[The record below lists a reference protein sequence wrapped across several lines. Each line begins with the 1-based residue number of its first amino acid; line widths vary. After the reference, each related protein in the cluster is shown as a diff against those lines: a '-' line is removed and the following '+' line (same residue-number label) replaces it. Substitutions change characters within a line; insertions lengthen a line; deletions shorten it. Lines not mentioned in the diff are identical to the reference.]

1 MSSRRLRLTTQLR
14 SALAAGGDLDD
25 ETLAVIAQSSLPSP
39 GRSPLRAPT
48 QRKRRRK
55 QSERAE
61 DPAAAASATL
71 DVSEDGITMGDGSA
85 IRGLASFGPTTVPP
99 ETDYTREV
107 EPSHGRGEPLVV
119 TQAEFALGPPAAP
132 QAAQHALLRSHT
144 SLARHAEE
152 ASERTAA
159 PTTFALSLSPG
170 DAFHGSALDLRV
182 APLRPSHE
190 TPATPVVLPQSST
203 SMLSRVSQ
211 ERSRMGTR
219 STPATRVVRSQAT
232 AAKTSASRATAHV
245 RLPVG
250 PVIVDGLPRTATMA
264 AAAWQTPGAAA
275 AIATAP
281 LPASLGP
288 LVAPTVS
295 ELLTAATP
303 ERWSAPSAASPCTAA
318 SPVLPQPPPFFSI
331 TAAQHQANQN
341 FEDRFFVRY
350 DNTAVPPGGG
360 NFGPVVVG
368 VCDGHGGFEAAAWVA
383 DFLPTFILAATRN
396 KRSVGDVSQA
406 ISSAFLRADN
416 EFKKSIAQQLKD
428 PSRKEYARAI
438 MHGTCVVVTLFRE
451 VDGAWWAFHA
461 NLGDCR
467 GIGGTL
473 RPPSDTGAAAARP
486 LGPVLSRLR
495 HPAARL
501 PLHSVRS
508 DIVSDDYRS
517 CAAAVAQSLRSTPPS
532 ISCDSEN
539 TSASAAALVADVL
552 TRRIAKGAPASED
565 GMWDAPE
572 RTVDHGAFL
581 NVREIRG
588 VQQRSRDPM
597 PVRPFTRQNSD
608 NAAEFCA
615 AARAFNEATAAWG
628 LERHSTA
635 CGAAV
640 EEEDPRSRVAVPP
653 VATRA
658 AETSACRPSSPTSVY
673 RWALLRGCSTATTP
687 VLEPALPSDLQR
699 SLRVAGS
706 LTVTRALG
714 DVYLKDPRHTMPI
727 LAPYC
732 PYITAAPDVY
742 AVPLTSADRFVVL
755 ACEYRCERGR
765 DRAQPTP
772 RHSLGQVTAYS
783 TRRHLGRL
791 GRLSSRRL
799 RTMNERA
806 GKWHTAA
813 RGLQQFSTTRK
824 KWAASWQ
831 TATVMRLRLQLQKL
845 RQTLS
850 SISWSARM
858 CVHSLFPTPREDS
871 LVNCPA
877 TRLP

>member
-39 GRSPLRAPT
+39 GRSPLRVPT
-48 QRKRRRK
+48 QQRKRRRK

-61 DPAAAASATL
+61 DPAVAASATL

-85 IRGLASFGPTTVPP
+85 IRASPPFRASAEEPDTFGPATVPP

-107 EPSHGRGEPLVV
+107 EPTVGRGEPLVA
-119 TQAEFALGPPAAP
+119 TQALFALRPPTEPPAV
-132 QAAQHALLRSHT
+132 QHALLRSN
-144 SLARHAEE
+144 ARHADE
-152 ASERTAA
+152 ASEGTAA
-159 PTTFALSLSPG
+159 PTTFAVSLSPG
-170 DAFHGSALDLRV
+170 GNAFHGSVLDASVRV
-182 APLRPSHE
+182 APLRPAHE
-190 TPATPVVLPQSST
+190 TPATPVMLPQSST
-203 SMLSRVSQ
+203 SMLSRATQ

-219 STPATRVVRSQAT
+219 STPATRAVRLQ
-232 AAKTSASRATAHV
+232 AKTTRLDVQPRA
-245 RLPVG
+245 
-250 PVIVDGLPRTATMA
+250 ATMS

-295 ELLTAATP
+295 ELLTSATP
-303 ERWSAPSAASPCTAA
+303 ERWSAPSAATPCTAA
-318 SPVLPQPPPFFSI
+318 SPVLPQPPPFFSV

-350 DNTAVPPGGG
+350 DNTAVPPGG

-383 DFLPTFILAATRN
+383 EFLPTFILAATRS

-406 ISSAFLRADN
+406 ISSAFLRADT

-451 VDGAWWAFHA
+451 IDGAWWAFHA

-467 GIGGTL
+467 AIGGTL
-473 RPPSDTGAAAARP
+473 CPPSDTGAAAARP

-508 DIVSDDYRS
+508 DIISDDYRA
-517 CAAAVAQSLRSTPPS
+517 CAAAVAESLQSTLPSTS
-532 ISCDSEN
+532 LDSGN
-539 TSASAAALVADVL
+539 ASASAAALVADVL
-552 TRRIAKGAPASED
+552 TRRIAKGPPSPED
-565 GMWDAPE
+565 GVWEAPE

-588 VQQRSRDPM
+588 VHQRSRDPM
-597 PVRPFTRQNSD
+597 PVRPFTRQNAD
-608 NAAEFCA
+608 NAVEFCA

-628 LERHSTA
+628 LERQSTA

-640 EEEDPRSRVAVPP
+640 TEGGARSRAAVPP
-653 VATRA
+653 GATSA
-658 AETSACRPSSPTSVY
+658 AEKSACRPSSPTSVY
-673 RWALLRGCSTATTP
+673 RWALLRGCTTATMP
-687 VLEPALPSDLQR
+687 VSEPALPSDLQR

-714 DVYLKDPRHTMPI
+714 DVYLKDSRHTVPI

-755 ACEYRCERGR
+755 ACECRWE
-765 DRAQPTP
+765 
-772 RHSLGQVTAYS
+772 
-783 TRRHLGRL
+783 
-791 GRLSSRRL
+791 
-799 RTMNERA
+799 
-806 GKWHTAA
+806 
-813 RGLQQFSTTRK
+813 
-824 KWAASWQ
+824 
-831 TATVMRLRLQLQKL
+831 
-845 RQTLS
+845 
-850 SISWSARM
+850 
-858 CVHSLFPTPREDS
+858 
-871 LVNCPA
+871 
-877 TRLP
+877 